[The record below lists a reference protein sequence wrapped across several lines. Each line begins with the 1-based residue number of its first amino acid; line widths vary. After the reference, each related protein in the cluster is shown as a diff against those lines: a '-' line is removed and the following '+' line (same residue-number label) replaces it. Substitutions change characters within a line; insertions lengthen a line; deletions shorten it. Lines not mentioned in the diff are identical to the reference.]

1 MKRNIITFGLI
12 TALGIGGELAT
23 SNTKSFADMNNNTS
37 STTEYS
43 ENATTANS
51 PKYLYKDGKLHA
63 YNETEA
69 KQEGAITIETTEFK
83 EGDTI
88 NIIVDDSM

>member
-1 MKRNIITFGLI
+1 MKRKIITFGLI
-12 TALGIGGELAT
+12 TALGIGGAFVT
-23 SNTKSFADMNNNTS
+23 SNTDTYADMNNNTN

-43 ENATTANS
+43 ENVTTANP
-51 PKYLYKDGKLHA
+51 PKYLYKDGKLQA

-69 KQEGAITIETTEFK
+69 SQDGAVTIATNEFK